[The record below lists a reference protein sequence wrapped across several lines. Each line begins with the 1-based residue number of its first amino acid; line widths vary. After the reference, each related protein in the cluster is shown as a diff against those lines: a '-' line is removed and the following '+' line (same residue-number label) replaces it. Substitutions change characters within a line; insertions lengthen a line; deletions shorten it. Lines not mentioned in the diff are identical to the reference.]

1 MRTTINNVAQYLLNR
16 SIRLI
21 RKLDARIEV
30 IMTGWIAIMLATGMV
45 KLVRAP
51 VPPRDILALICEFLP
66 FALAALAP
74 VAGYRLA
81 EASFRSGL
89 LIGQPWLRPARI
101 SRWQKLDLLTARRHP
116 AYGPAGFLASLTFGI
131 LLNIPV
137 RTMEWLTAL
146 PVLDA
151 RAPDWVYVLG
161 MSMTGDLLLMNFLYA
176 ACFLM
181 AMRSVPLFPRMLLL
195 CWAMDILAQF
205 AIAHTMARMPSLPPE
220 VRTALT
226 HLLEGNIDKVLISVL
241 IWLPYLILS
250 ERVNVTFRWRCAPG
264 HMD

>member
-89 LIGQPWLRPARI
+89 LTGQPWLRPARI

-226 HLLEGNIDKVLISVL
+226 HLLEGNIDKVLISV
-241 IWLPYLILS
+241 
-250 ERVNVTFRWRCAPG
+250 
-264 HMD
+264 